1 MGEEVEKA
9 DGLIILKVSSAF
21 LLVLGAFCPGS
32 GFCGEFLE
40 LGEKNDD

>member
-9 DGLIILKVSSAF
+9 DGLIILIIFSAF
-21 LLVLGAFCPGS
+21 FLALGAFCPGS
-32 GFCGEFLE
+32 EHCGEILI

>member
-9 DGLIILKVSSAF
+9 DGLIILIIFSAF
-21 LLVLGAFCPGS
+21 FLVLGAFCPGS
-32 GFCGEFLE
+32 GEILK

>member
-9 DGLIILKVSSAF
+9 DGLIILIIFSAF

-32 GFCGEFLE
+32 ELCGEFLI